1 MKKYLLVLFS
11 ISIFLTGCATKNSIN
26 SDYEFKAQPVIK
38 SVGNIEVIID
48 PNVEMMNI
56 LGRLANLIPYKKSD
70 VEISNYTNDVDEYFS
85 KFKFCSAVN
94 TLKNHN
100 VCYQRVP
107 EFGMYLNSED
117 SDFVHDIND
126 PQFIVSNI
134 RANQVGYYSKAFISQ
149 VKNFRIKSD
158 FDSFFISHLDYYNSM
173 VDNKIKILKDLE
185 FDKWLKEFYNINND
199 NKVCLYL
206 TDLSG
211 NYGIS
216 YVNQSGEIEP
226 HAVVLGYSNDY
237 SFIYLLSHEFSH
249 PYTQAL
255 VDELYSYLDVRDL
268 FDALYKKNKSKY
280 DSNGYPGG
288 RWVLNETINQACAN
302 KFNEKCFPSNVL
314 ESYENW
320 GINDKKMIYVPQIS
334 VFFDNYEKNLKK
346 YTQLKDFAP
355 ELSELIKTLPKVE

>member
-1 MKKYLLVLFS
+1 MTSFSFVLANIVLLLKS
-11 ISIFLTGCATKNSIN
+11 IIFVSHLHRKF
-26 SDYEFKAQPVIK
+26 YKVIK

-94 TLKNHN
+94 TLKKHN

-216 YVNQSGEIEP
+216 YVNQSGEIVP

-302 KFNEKCFPSNVL
+302 KFNEKCFSSNVL

-320 GINDKKMIYVPQIS
+320 EINDKKMIYVPQIS
-334 VFFDNYEKNLKK
+334 VFFDNYEKNLEN
-346 YTQLKDFAP
+346 YSQLKDFAP